1 MTFLIV
7 LKETHARRRYQEAIE
22 NRGHGC
28 LTARDVD
35 DAALTIRLARLDAM
49 ALDLDGHSNKTME
62 WLAGLSLEE
71 DPISARCVL
80 LAGPP
85 VAPQL
90 RLRASACGARV
101 LEHPVSPER
110 LLAAL
115 EQCAH
120 RPAAGPDRARGGP
133 APSQPAG
140 GEVDREH

>member
-7 LKETHARRRYQEAIE
+7 LKDTHARRTYQEVIE

-35 DAALTIRLARLDAM
+35 EAALTVKLARLDAM
-49 ALDLDGHSNKTME
+49 ALDLDGHADKTMQ
-62 WLAGLSLEE
+62 WLAGLSLEQ
-71 DPISARCVL
+71 DPISACCVL
-80 LAGPP
+80 LARPP
-85 VAPQL
+85 VAPRL

-101 LEHPVSPER
+101 LEHPVSPDR

-115 EQCAH
+115 EQCAR
-120 RPAAGPDRARGGP
+120 RPPAGADRPHGGP
-133 APSQPAG
+133 APSPPAG